1 MLTLQV
7 TRPQGYTTGRT
18 QSYRLILSVDGTLD
32 YSPPDNGGQHRYVLD
47 KHVFVVLRDGPAQ
60 VPHLDHVALPVEFST
75 ISTTQGTPG
84 SFYRASLVDL
94 YLPNKALADQVVTA
108 VVQDIQDLLTHKY
121 GRRFT
126 YKLDG
131 GDQDTPIKVLA

>member
-18 QSYRLILSVDGTLD
+18 QSYRLILSVDGTLQ
-32 YSPPDNGGQHRYVLD
+32 YSAPDNGGQERYTLD
-47 KHVFVVLRDGPAQ
+47 KNVFVVLREGDTPI
-60 VPHLDHVALPVEFST
+60 PHFSRVALPVEFSSIPT
-75 ISTTQGTPG
+75 TPG
-84 SFYRASLVDL
+84 LPNTEYRASTVDL
-94 YLPNKALADQVVTA
+94 YLPSKALADQVVTA
-108 VVQDIQDLLTHKY
+108 VVQDIQDLLTRKY

-131 GDQDTPIKVLA
+131 GDQDTPIEIQA